1 MHITDKTKWQ
11 NLASRWSTISVPSK
25 WITPLFWSMKPANL
39 FSALGVTSVV
49 SSLLTKQHA
58 RKMFEKQ
65 QCRCNHLQLANHATV
80 KSALQVALKVG
91 TTFCGIFMR
100 KENKLKICFFPKWSI
115 LQFMV
120 FKWKCWFPTGFE
132 EILFSDKPITAWS
145 SKPCTKFYTI
155 IFAAIFSACSGDT
168 SPVASKKHTKVPLE
182 DHMASWEIRYNE
194 REINGKIKL
203 DEVFLASHAW
213 VPEGTRK
220 EAEDAP
226 VFCSKN
232 KHVDLSEAWHQLGY
246 STSYSKQSC

>member
-58 RKMFEKQ
+58 RKMSEKQ

-120 FKWKCWFPTGFE
+120 FKWKVDSPLDLRRSYFQTNQLPHDPRS
-132 EILFSDKPITAWS
+132 LALS
-145 SKPCTKFYTI
+145 STRSSSQQSF
-155 IFAAIFSACSGDT
+155 
-168 SPVASKKHTKVPLE
+168 
-182 DHMASWEIRYNE
+182 R
-194 REINGKIKL
+194 
-203 DEVFLASHAW
+203 HAQET
-213 VPEGTRK
+213 PHR
-220 EAEDAP
+220 
-226 VFCSKN
+226 
-232 KHVDLSEAWHQLGY
+232 
-246 STSYSKQSC
+246 